1 MSRAIWL
8 IKKDNKEGG
17 GNLLIIEIQY
27 QYRIETYCNV
37 NGGEK

>member
-27 QYRIETYCNV
+27 QYKNV
-37 NGGEK
+37 L

>member
-17 GNLLIIEIQY
+17 GNLSNSEIQY
-27 QYRIETYCNV
+27 QYKNV
-37 NGGEK
+37 L